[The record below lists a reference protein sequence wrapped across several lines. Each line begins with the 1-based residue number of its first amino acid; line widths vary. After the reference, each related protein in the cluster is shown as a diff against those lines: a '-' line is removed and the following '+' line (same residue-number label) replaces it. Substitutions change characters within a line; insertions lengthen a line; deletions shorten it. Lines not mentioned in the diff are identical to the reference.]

1 MTLKMGDIVIARFTN
16 SDQRISWPHQGRDQE
31 LLEDRVPGTCL
42 AERSTWSGL
51 PNRNHLCA
59 QLLGE
64 QSNCESSRKG
74 EIMLDLE
81 LLSEVPLTTP
91 RPKFRLLVRVRNET
105 TFVGNQPV
113 RQSPRSGGLRQRTL
127 FALAGSRRV

>member
-59 QLLGE
+59 QLLPK
-64 QSNCESSRKG
+64 QSNCEAGRGGAVVRITKT
-74 EIMLDLE
+74 DLE
-81 LLSEVPLTTP
+81 
-91 RPKFRLLVRVRNET
+91 KRVRSLERDN
-105 TFVGNQPV
+105 
-113 RQSPRSGGLRQRTL
+113 TL
-127 FALAGSRRV
+127 ANAPLQAAVEGRIASSV